1 MSLAGE
7 FKDIPN
13 QHPSGWGRY
22 VFLPVVELWTGVHPL
37 WNTFPGF
44 WVYPGEQRPLCTH
57 TFVGAFQ
64 LSPVGAVT
72 LGREHI
78 TVHCIGHSCWSDY
91 LGPSSPSP
99 RPISQY
105 CSAQTSQVWNFDWKQ
120 RAPVLNAQQTR
131 PRSCSCLL
139 PLCSRWTS
147 PLPTSSMALGWEVVH
162 ACHPMTQPPLQEG
175 WGLNFG
181 FFQLQ
186 RELNRGLPLVGWTL
200 EMLSPAPFLPSVT
213 LMDSDTDHDNDY

>member
-1 MSLAGE
+1 MRKVCISSCGGALDWSTSPLECLSRLLSLPRRAETSVHAHICGG
-7 FKDIPN
+7 FPTVSCGSC
-13 QHPSGWGRY
+13 H
-22 VFLPVVELWTGVHPL
+22 TG
-37 WNTFPGF
+37 
-44 WVYPGEQRPLCTH
+44 QRAHHC
-57 TFVGAFQ
+57 A
-64 LSPVGAVT
+64 
-72 LGREHI
+72 
-78 TVHCIGHSCWSDY
+78 CIGHLCWSDY